1 MMYLYIIVVIV
12 IIIVTV
18 EDGDELILKRLE
30 ALPVDNAWA
39 RLIVLLLG
47 DPHLL
52 EGGQGSQDGSTD
64 PYRVF
69 TLWWSNDL
77 DLNGGWSQGSD
88 FLLHSVSNTRV
99 HGGTSGQDSVGIQIL
114 TDINIALHDGV
125 VDGLV
130 DSAGFHSQE
139 GWLEESL
146 WATETFIT
154 NGDDLTIRQF
164 IGLLKRSGSSSGGHF
179 LLKVQSD
186 IAELLLDVS
195 DNFPLSGGGERVAT
209 LGEDLHE
216 VVSKVPTGQVQTEDG
231 MGKGIT
237 FIDGD
242 GVRNTISRVQDDTGG
257 TTGSVQGQHSLDG
270 NIHGWAVE
278 SFKHN
283 LRHLFPVGLWVK
295 RSLSEEDGVLLWG
308 DSQLIVEGVMPDLL
322 HIIPVGNNTVLNW
335 VLEGQDTSLGLSLIT
350 YIAVLLTHTHHDTL
364 MSWATD
370 DGWENSSGSVIPGES
385 GFAHTG
391 SIVYNQSGNIV
402 VTHFDGFDG
411 FLQHLTNSKA

>member
-52 EGGQGSQDGSTD
+52 EGGQGGQDRATD
-64 PYRVF
+64 PYGVF
-69 TLWWSNDL
+69 SLWGSNDL
-77 DLNGGWSQGSD
+77 DLNGGWSQSSD

-99 HGGTSGQDSVGIQIL
+99 HGGTTGQDSVGVQVL
-114 TDINIALHDGV
+114 TDVNVALHDGV

-139 GWLEESL
+139 GWLEEGL
-146 WATETFIT
+146 WATESLIT
-154 NGDDLTIRQF
+154 NGDDLTIGQF
-164 IGLLKRSGSSSGGHF
+164 IGFLKRGGSSSGGHF
-179 LLKVQSD
+179 LFEVQSD
-186 IAELLLDVS
+186 IAELLLDVT
-195 DNFPLSGGGERVAT
+195 DNFSLSSGGERVTT

-216 VVSKVPTGQVQTEDG
+216 VVSKVPASQIQTEDG
-231 MGKGIT
+231 MGKGVT

-257 TTGSVQGQHSLDG
+257 TTGSVQGQNGLDG
-270 NIHGWAVE
+270 DVHGWAVE
-278 SFKHN
+278 GLKHDLSHLLPVSF
-283 LRHLFPVGLWVK
+283 WVK

-308 DSQLIVEGVMPDLL
+308 NSQLIVEGVMPDLF
-322 HIIPVGNNTVLNW
+322 HIIPVGDDSVLNR
-335 VLEGQDTSLGLSLIT
+335 VLQGENTSLGLSLIT
-350 YIAVLLTHTHHDTL
+350 DIAVLLTHTDHDTL

-370 DGWENSSGSVIPGES
+370 DGWENSTGSVIPGES
-385 GFAHTG
+385 GFAHAG
-391 SIVYNQSGNIV
+391 SIVYYQRCNIV
-402 VTHFDGFDG
+402 VTHCDWF
-411 FLQHLTNSKA
+411 